1 MDQYRETHRPPWEA
15 LREVIDRV
23 RETYYDPELF
33 NFEFSDPEN
42 DELNF
47 FNYWEYTFTTKFT
60 NRGTGN
66 TYSVT
71 ALSSGE
77 KIILALCLTAFNRG
91 MGRYQPGLILL
102 DEVDALLHPSMI
114 SILIDFLKELFV
126 RNGTR
131 VIMATHS
138 VTTVSMLDEG
148 EIYQM
153 VRSGNQV
160 KVKPVTRTDAI
171 ADLSEGF
178 ATIDVGLRIMTSVT
192 EAKITILTEGN
203 NVLHLKKWAR
213 LLFPNEV
220 EVFDNVPRG
229 RSGKN
234 QLKSYGQLFSMVQ
247 TNTHILIVWDWDAEK
262 VVISA
267 RNDYGNASNVTA
279 FSFSRR
285 ENSIVPKGIENKYD
299 EKLIKPFLTTLS
311 YPLTGDTFTSLSD
324 KGKTDFAWH
333 VYLHGTEEYFVHFEE
348 LKEEV
353 QKILRGSVLPS

>member
-114 SILIDFLKELFV
+114 SILIDFLKEF
-126 RNGTR
+126 R
-131 VIMATHS
+131 AC
-138 VTTVSMLDEG
+138 E
-148 EIYQM
+148 
-153 VRSGNQV
+153 
-160 KVKPVTRTDAI
+160 
-171 ADLSEGF
+171 
-178 ATIDVGLRIMTSVT
+178 
-192 EAKITILTEGN
+192 
-203 NVLHLKKWAR
+203 
-213 LLFPNEV
+213 
-220 EVFDNVPRG
+220 
-229 RSGKN
+229 
-234 QLKSYGQLFSMVQ
+234 KSKS
-247 TNTHILIVWDWDAEK
+247 
-262 VVISA
+262 
-267 RNDYGNASNVTA
+267 
-279 FSFSRR
+279 
-285 ENSIVPKGIENKYD
+285 
-299 EKLIKPFLTTLS
+299 
-311 YPLTGDTFTSLSD
+311 
-324 KGKTDFAWH
+324 
-333 VYLHGTEEYFVHFEE
+333 
-348 LKEEV
+348 
-353 QKILRGSVLPS
+353 